1 MLIQLLPNNT
11 IEISYK
17 DDLKVDCIKSIPNC
31 TTSTLVKFIKISR
44 SIETNDENNIIII
57 RYKNDKSPVLKYF
70 NKLHEDYYTQA
81 TKAPEEKEQKIKPK
95 KDTSTSYVS
104 DIIGNCKL
112 IRFPSTDTIK
122 ICGRK
127 GRGDNKNRPNSVMIS
142 NLDRERFFKDV
153 RNSDTYRDQD
163 IVGEKREYK
172 LCRESDEAVYDWW
185 DRYIDKLYFSGF
197 PTKTPKS

>member
-1 MLIQLLPNNT
+1 MIIQLLPNNV

-17 DDLKVDCIKSIPNC
+17 DDMKVDCIKHIPNC
-31 TTSTLVKFIKISR
+31 KMSVMTKFIKIAR
-44 SIETNDENNIIII
+44 SVETNDELNTIII
-57 RYKNDKSPVLKYF
+57 RYKNDKSPVIKYF
-70 NKLHEDYYTQA
+70 NELCNQHGI
-81 TKAPEEKEQKIKPK
+81 EEKVEMVKPVK
-95 KDTSTSYVS
+95 KDSSTSYVS

-112 IRFPSTDTIK
+112 IRFPSTNTIK

-163 IVGEKREYK
+163 TAGEKREYK
-172 LCRESDEAVYDWW
+172 LCRELDEAVYDWW

>member
-1 MLIQLLPNNT
+1 MMIQLLPNNV

-17 DDLKVDCIKSIPNC
+17 DDMKVDCIKHIPNSKMSVI
-31 TTSTLVKFIKISR
+31 TKFIKTAR
-44 SIETNDENNIIII
+44 SVETDDESNTIII
-57 RYKNDKSPVLKYF
+57 RYKNDKSPVIKYF
-70 NKLHEDYYTQA
+70 NELYNQHGI
-81 TKAPEEKEQKIKPK
+81 EEKVEMVKPVK
-95 KDTSTSYVS
+95 KDSSTSYVS

-112 IRFPSTDTIK
+112 IRFPSTNTIK

-163 IVGEKREYK
+163 SAGEKREYK
-172 LCRESDEAVYDWW
+172 LCRELDEAVYDWW